1 MKQKRWK
8 ALPMLLMMAVLGGG
22 SVRTWKNLAV
32 QAADAA
38 ALTTDTVEMTAQE
51 SVPFYH
57 GMINLNTFFQMTLG
71 KNVIEDTAE
80 GDEVV
85 KLKNGYLTFVCEPA
99 DVTESAR
106 SLLSLQET
114 CKENGAELY
123 FVLTPQKISK
133 YDPELPTGVQDNYNP
148 MADAFL
154 AQLGGQVHCTDLRQV
169 IHENG
174 INQYNFFFKTDHH
187 WTPEGAFWCWG
198 QVAQILKSEYGFV
211 FDDAITDLMD
221 KDVPALYDAA
231 MAEHGFVAVA
241 DPVYDLVSVK
251 KDEGFV
257 ATATVALQP
266 ELNLT
271 KTTGFVSECVTP
283 EVSDKEIDN
292 VLERHRAAAAELVPH
307 KGPAVKGNIV
317 HIDYEGL
324 LEGKPFQGGTAQN
337 QAVQLGSGR
346 MIPGFEEGILGHKA
360 GEEFEIFVTF
370 PNRYHAKDLAG
381 KPVVF
386 KVKLI
391 DVCVRQIP
399 ALNSDFAKKV
409 ANLDTMDQLRAQ
421 VRQQLHDGKHAA
433 ALNRAKDQ
441 ILTQLADASEGELPS
456 VLVETTY
463 QQQMEQIQQQL
474 QMQRLSLDRYLS
486 QIHETRES
494 FTAKVRSSAEKT
506 SRVHMALL
514 QIAQQENLLPTEE
527 EIEKTLAERAERSKK
542 TLDEVKANSNIPAMR
557 RNEGIRKAAD
567 WVIEHSTIEDKA
579 ESK

>member
-8 ALPMLLMMAVLGGG
+8 ALPMLLMMAVLGSG

-38 ALTTDTVEMTAQE
+38 ALTTDTVETTAQE

-211 FDDAITDLMD
+211 FDDAITDLNNYTVTTYPNCFLGSQGKRVGTVYAGLDDFSVITPNYAADFTLTVPD
-221 KDVPALYDAA
+221 KGIDRSGDYVNTLLVPE
-231 MAEHGFVAVA
+231 MFE
-241 DPVYDLVSVK
+241 K
-251 KDEGFV
+251 KDLY
-257 ATATVALQP
+257 T
-266 ELNLT
+266 
-271 KTTGFVSECVTP
+271 
-283 EVSDKEIDN
+283 DN
-292 VLERHRAAAAELVPH
+292 PYAGYIGGDYGLCH
-307 KGPAVKGNIV
+307 IV
-317 HIDYEGL
+317 NH
-324 LEGKPFQGGTAQN
+324 
-337 QAVQLGSGR
+337 
-346 MIPGFEEGILGHKA
+346 
-360 GEEFEIFVTF
+360 
-370 PNRYHAKDLAG
+370 
-381 KPVVF
+381 
-386 KVKLI
+386 
-391 DVCVRQIP
+391 
-399 ALNSDFAKKV
+399 
-409 ANLDTMDQLRAQ
+409 
-421 VRQQLHDGKHAA
+421 
-433 ALNRAKDQ
+433 
-441 ILTQLADASEGELPS
+441 
-456 VLVETTY
+456 
-463 QQQMEQIQQQL
+463 
-474 QMQRLSLDRYLS
+474 
-486 QIHETRES
+486 
-494 FTAKVRSSAEKT
+494 
-506 SRVHMALL
+506 
-514 QIAQQENLLPTEE
+514 
-527 EIEKTLAERAERSKK
+527 
-542 TLDEVKANSNIPAMR
+542 
-557 RNEGIRKAAD
+557 
-567 WVIEHSTIEDKA
+567 
-579 ESK
+579 